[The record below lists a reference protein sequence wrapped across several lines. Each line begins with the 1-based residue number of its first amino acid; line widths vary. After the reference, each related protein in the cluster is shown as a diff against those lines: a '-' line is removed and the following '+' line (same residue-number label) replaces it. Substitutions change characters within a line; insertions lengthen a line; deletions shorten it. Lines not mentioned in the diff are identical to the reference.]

1 MRDPHAGPRL
11 GRGTREQ
18 ARDQG
23 TSPVL
28 FALLSPDLS
37 NQENAVPESVI
48 VVNADG
54 PDTRIALIENGI
66 LSELYVE
73 RDRARGT
80 VGNVYKGKILRVLPG
95 MQAAFVDIGEE
106 KAAFLYAGDIA
117 SPKENGGEDKPHVGD
132 SVPRRSGKP
141 ADIAKLVRPGQ
152 EILVQVVKDPISN
165 KGARITSYISL
176 PGRNVV
182 FMPTVSHIGIS
193 RRIAKDRD
201 RRRLRRLV
209 DQMRPK
215 GAGFI
220 VRTVAENST
229 NGQVRADMD
238 YLLRLWANI
247 KTNEQIHRAPVRL
260 YRDLDLMLRVVRDN
274 LSPSLDRVIC
284 DDRVAHDRLVRFSKS
299 FLPSYADNIE
309 LYSGREPIFDGY
321 GIEQEID
328 RALERKVSLPSG
340 GSLVFDQGE
349 ALTAIDVNTGKFV
362 GSKGKTLEETITQT
376 NIEAAAEIGEQLRLR
391 NIGGLVIIDFI
402 DMDRESNRRKVY
414 RKLQDVLRKDRAKA
428 HITKISEMGL
438 VEMSRKR
445 TKESLGRMMTSPCSH
460 CNGKGY
466 TKSPSTIAYEILRQ
480 IRRDAA
486 VIEGDLV
493 VVNTNPEVADLMRGV
508 EASAV
513 DETVKRIHRGIEIH
527 ARKGFHVEQFEIKGK
542 VPGQKSS
549 GRGRR
554 GRGRNRDEAAAPQA
568 AAPAPPQPA
577 ASDA

>member
-1 MRDPHAGPRL
+1 
-11 GRGTREQ
+11 
-18 ARDQG
+18 
-23 TSPVL
+23 
-28 FALLSPDLS
+28 
-37 NQENAVPESVI
+37 VPESVI
-48 VVNADG
+48 VINADG
-54 PDTRIALIENGI
+54 PDTRVALIENGI

-80 VGNVYKGKILRVLPG
+80 VGNVYKGKVLRVLPG

-117 SPKENGGEDKPHVGD
+117 SPDEDGKDDKLHVGD
-132 SVPRRSGKP
+132 SIPRRSGKP
-141 ADIAKLVRPGQ
+141 ADITKLVRPGQ

-193 RRIAKDRD
+193 RRIAKERD
-201 RRRLRRLV
+201 RRRLRKLV

-220 VRTVAENST
+220 VRTVAESST

-247 KTNEQIHRAPVRL
+247 KVNEQHNRAPVRL

-274 LSPSLDRVIC
+274 LSPELDRVIC
-284 DDRVAHDRLVRFSKS
+284 DDRVEHERLLRFIKT
-299 FLPSYADNIE
+299 FLPDYAEKIS
-309 LYSGREPIFDGY
+309 LYQGREPIFDGY
-321 GIEQEID
+321 GIEAEID

-362 GSKGKTLEETITQT
+362 GAKGKTLEETITKT
-376 NIEAAAEIGEQLRLR
+376 NLEAAAEIGDQLRLR
-391 NIGGLVIIDFI
+391 NLGGLVIIDFI
-402 DMDRESNRRKVY
+402 DMDKESNRRKVY
-414 RKLQDVLRKDRAKA
+414 RKLQEVLRKDRAKA

-445 TKESLGRMMTSPCSH
+445 TKESLGRHMTTSCSY

-466 TKSPSTIAYEILRQ
+466 TKSASTIAYEILRQ
-480 IRRDAA
+480 IRRDAS
-486 VIEGDLV
+486 VIAGDSV
-493 VVNTNPEVADLMRGV
+493 VVHANPEVADLMRGA
-508 EASAV
+508 ELPAV

-527 ARKGFHVEQFEIKGK
+527 ARKGFHIEQFEIKGK
-542 VPGQKSS
+542 VPGQKPAS

-554 GRGRNRDEAAAPQA
+554 RRGRDEDSSLPVAAEGDDVGGPAHRDFEGDDVGLAREHGGGGHFDEAVDEA
-568 AAPAPPQPA
+568 
-577 ASDA
+577 

>member
-1 MRDPHAGPRL
+1 MYRAWSLLTRPHTPKN
-11 GRGTREQ
+11 T
-18 ARDQG
+18 
-23 TSPVL
+23 
-28 FALLSPDLS
+28 
-37 NQENAVPESVI
+37 VPESVI

-54 PDTRIALIENGI
+54 PDTRVALIENGI

-73 RDRARGT
+73 RNRARGT
-80 VGNVYKGKILRVLPG
+80 VGNVYKGKVLRVLPG

-117 SPKENGGEDKPHVGD
+117 SPDENDKKDDKPHVGD

-141 ADIAKLVRPGQ
+141 AEIAKLVRPGQ

-209 DQMRPK
+209 EQMRPK

-220 VRTVAENST
+220 VRTVAENAT

-247 KTNEQIHRAPVRL
+247 KANEQLHRAPVRL
-260 YRDLDLMLRVVRDN
+260 YRDLDLMLRVCRDN
-274 LSPSLDRVIC
+274 LSPQLDRVIC
-284 DDRVAHDRLVRFSKS
+284 DDRVEHERLLRFIKT
-299 FLPSYADNIE
+299 FLPDYAEKIE
-309 LYSGREPIFDGY
+309 LYHGREPIFDGY

-362 GSKGKTLEETITQT
+362 GAKGKTLEETITKT
-376 NIEAAAEIGEQLRLR
+376 NLEAAAEIGDQLRLR
-391 NIGGLVIIDFI
+391 NLGGLVIIDFI
-402 DMDRESNRRKVY
+402 DMDKESNRRKVY
-414 RKLQDVLRKDRAKA
+414 RKLQEVLRKDRAKA

-445 TKESLGRMMTSPCSH
+445 TKESLGRHMTSSCSY

-466 TKSPSTIAYEILRQ
+466 TKSASTIAYEILRQ
-480 IRRDAA
+480 IRRDAG
-486 VIEGDLV
+486 VIGGEAV
-493 VVNTNPEVADLMRGV
+493 VVNANPEVADLMRGP
-508 EASAV
+508 EAAAV
-513 DETVKRIHRGIEIH
+513 DDMVKRIHRAIEIH
-527 ARKGFHVEQFEIKGK
+527 ARKGFHMENFEIKGK
-542 VPGQKSS
+542 VPGQKS
-549 GRGRR
+549 GGKRRRR
-554 GRGRNRDEAAAPQA
+554 GRGEGPSEADGASADGASASEAPASEAPAPAAATPVAPEPA
-568 AAPAPPQPA
+568 AAPAGEA
-577 ASDA
+577 

>member
-1 MRDPHAGPRL
+1 M
-11 GRGTREQ
+11 
-18 ARDQG
+18 
-23 TSPVL
+23 
-28 FALLSPDLS
+28 
-37 NQENAVPESVI
+37 PESVI

-54 PDTRIALIENGI
+54 PDTRVALIENGI

-80 VGNVYKGKILRVLPG
+80 VGNVYKGKVLRVLPG

-117 SPKENGGEDKPHVGD
+117 SAEEAERDDKPHVGD
-132 SVPRRSGKP
+132 SIPRRTGKP

-201 RRRLRRLV
+201 RRRLRKLV

-220 VRTVAENST
+220 VRTVAESST

-247 KTNEQIHRAPVRL
+247 KANEKLHRAPVRL

-274 LSPSLDRVIC
+274 LSPELDRVIC
-284 DDRVAHDRLVRFSKS
+284 DDRVEYERLSRFVKT
-299 FLPSYADNIE
+299 FMPDYADKIE
-309 LYSGREPIFDGY
+309 LYQGREPIFDGY
-321 GIEQEID
+321 GIEAEID

-362 GSKGKTLEETITQT
+362 GAKGKTLEETITKT
-376 NIEAAAEIGEQLRLR
+376 NLEAAAEIGDQLRLR
-391 NIGGLVIIDFI
+391 NLGGLVIIDFI
-402 DMDRESNRRKVY
+402 DMDKESNRRKVY
-414 RKLQDVLRKDRAKA
+414 RKLQEVLRKDRAKA

-445 TKESLGRMMTSPCSH
+445 TKESLGRHMTSPCSY

-466 TKSPSTIAYEILRQ
+466 TKSASTIAYEILRQ
-480 IRRDAA
+480 IRRDAS
-486 VIEGDLV
+486 VIAGDSV
-493 VVNTNPEVADLMRGV
+493 VVHANPEVADLMRGE

-527 ARKGFHVEQFEIKGK
+527 ARKGFHIEQFEIKGK
-542 VPGQKSS
+542 QPGQKASS
-549 GRGRR
+549 GRNRRRR
-554 GRGRNRDEAAAPQA
+554 GREDEDEVEDTATPVVASTAEN
-568 AAPAPPQPA
+568 PATVAVPLGGEA
-577 ASDA
+577 